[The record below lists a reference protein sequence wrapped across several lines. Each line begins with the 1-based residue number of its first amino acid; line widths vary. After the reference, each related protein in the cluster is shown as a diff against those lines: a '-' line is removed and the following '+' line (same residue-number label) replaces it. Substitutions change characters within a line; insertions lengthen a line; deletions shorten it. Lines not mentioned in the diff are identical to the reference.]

1 MLVCNYDLPQAN
13 ALKVLLIAVTTLVP
27 IAMFASADD
36 IFWTAGAFMSAGSL
50 LGGHVGGQAL
60 GVTRARRM
68 GILAPR
74 RGDSAGACPTC
85 LALHRAATSR
95 PLRCREKVHGGV
107 AHWCFCNPH
116 IRVISVRSRL
126 RRLLSQSLS
135 NRPRSHASR
144 PRCCNAPPNHHSSRP
159 LGSGAVAI
167 QCVNES
173 SGGRCRPAGL
183 RHKGGAAG
191 PRAIAIEGIS
201 KLQGRIARCSSP
213 PRGSPGSPLPES
225 RPSRVGSFLQLGHGL
240 R

>member
-1 MLVCNYDLPQAN
+1 MALPGCSHLPCSGVSRAHSSQKSWQTGRWASSSPLPFLWPSYFSLPRLNKRWRGRGQMPKVTFSAMALLFGVGFWLGFIVLNGATYLLLVLMLVCNYDLPQAN

-50 LGGHVGGQAL
+50 LGGHVG
-60 GVTRARRM
+60 ARLSSHTGPRM

-116 IRVISVRSRL
+116 I
-126 RRLLSQSLS
+126 
-135 NRPRSHASR
+135 
-144 PRCCNAPPNHHSSRP
+144 
-159 LGSGAVAI
+159 
-167 QCVNES
+167 
-173 SGGRCRPAGL
+173 GL
-183 RHKGGAAG
+183 FPCG
-191 PRAIAIEGIS
+191 PGCDDS
-201 KLQGRIARCSSP
+201 
-213 PRGSPGSPLPES
+213 
-225 RPSRVGSFLQLGHGL
+225 
-240 R
+240 

>member
-1 MLVCNYDLPQAN
+1 M
-13 ALKVLLIAVTTLVP
+13 LLIAVTTLVP

-50 LGGHVGGQAL
+50 LGGHVG
-60 GVTRARRM
+60 ARLSSHTGPRM

-116 IRVISVRSRL
+116 MQVISVRSRL
-126 RRLLSQSLS
+126 RRLLSQSPS

-159 LGSGAVAI
+159 LGS
-167 QCVNES
+167 
-173 SGGRCRPAGL
+173 
-183 RHKGGAAG
+183 
-191 PRAIAIEGIS
+191 
-201 KLQGRIARCSSP
+201 RCSRYP
-213 PRGSPGSPLPES
+213 MCK
-225 RPSRVGSFLQLGHGL
+225 
-240 R
+240 